1 MNIRPQDADRKKGL
15 LKVELHCHTSAD
27 PVDNLPLDIVSTI
40 ERAAELGY
48 DAIAMTHHDAY
59 YKHTDEALEA
69 SERTGVLVLPGV
81 EATLDE
87 NGHVLI
93 INCGSEVE
101 GIETLDDLAA
111 VRRPEH
117 LVIAA
122 HPYYPGFGLGEELL
136 ERYATLFDGI
146 EWSHFWNHYTIRPNL
161 RAHQFCRRHSLPLVG
176 TGDIHLP
183 AQMNYTYALV
193 KAEKDPMAI
202 TRAIR
207 AGDVELVTEPL
218 SFSDMVGFLAEM
230 TWRNQVTSSKFWRQV
245 GREIV
250 ERGAPRT
257 TERPG
262 LSIPAAG
269 QFALTPLRAC

>member
-1 MNIRPQDADRKKGL
+1 MNIRSRSNDTDRKKGM

-40 ERAAELGY
+40 ERAAEFGY

-81 EATLDE
+81 EATLDN

-101 GIETLDDLAA
+101 GIRSLDDLARI
-111 VRRPEH
+111 RRPEH

-122 HPYYPGFGLGEELL
+122 HPFYPGFGLGEELL
-136 ERYATLFDGI
+136 ERYSTLFDGV

-161 RAHQFCRRHSLPLVG
+161 RAHQFCRRHDLPLVG
-176 TGDIHLP
+176 TGDIHVP
-183 AQMNYTYALV
+183 SQINHTYALV
-193 KAEKDPMAI
+193 NAEKNPASI
-202 TRAIR
+202 TEAVR
-207 AGDVELVTEPL
+207 AGQVELVTEPL
-218 SFSDMVGFLAEM
+218 SFFEMASFFAEL
-230 TWRNQVTSSKFWRQV
+230 TWRNQLTSTKFWKQLGHDLFDR
-245 GREIV
+245 GRPAS
-250 ERGAPRT
+250 G
-257 TERPG
+257 G
-262 LSIPAAG
+262 LTIPDAG
-269 QFALTPLRAC
+269 QLALRPLHA